1 MEETVRKKAELIL
14 GGDILIPSDFVMPFR
29 LSRST
34 AGPGA
39 GKVSAVFE
47 FNGMRVKKAVSSE
60 KGEFRLKNDG
70 GKLSIWKND
79 VLFLENV
86 TIQPV
91 VFHSPNHAFFN
102 LDQRCMFRCV
112 FCASP
117 LLDRN
122 ITKDLTDEKIT
133 EMIRKEEK
141 RSNIPA
147 IALTS
152 GVVGSIQESVDRMV
166 ACVER
171 LHSEFPD
178 KIIGVE
184 PYVDRKEQIDAL
196 FDAGANEF
204 KLNIETATEDI
215 FKKVCPDLDRNSVFD
230 MLSYAVK
237 VFGKG
242 RVASNLIYG
251 LGETDG
257 DVVKEMERLA
267 SIGCIPGLR
276 ALKITEVNR
285 SQLENV
291 LGKLEPVTWERMI
304 FLANEQKEIMG
315 KYGLTTETFETM
327 CFKCQCCDI
336 VPFVNL

>member
-47 FNGMRVKKAVSSE
+47 FDGMRVKKAVSSE
-60 KGEFRLKNDG
+60 KGEFRLKDDN
-70 GKLSIWKND
+70 GKLSLWKND
-79 VLFLENV
+79 SIFLENV
-86 TIQPV
+86 TIRPV

-102 LDQRCMFRCV
+102 LDQRCMFRCL

-122 ITKDLTDEKIT
+122 ITKDLTDEKII

-141 RSNIPA
+141 RYDIPA

-166 ACVER
+166 TCVEHLR
-171 LHSEFPD
+171 SEFSD

-184 PYVDRKEQIDAL
+184 PYVDKKEHIDAL
-196 FDAGANEF
+196 FGAGANEF

-215 FKKVCPDLDRNSVFD
+215 FRKVCPDLDRNSVFD
-230 MLSYAVK
+230 MLSYAVN

-242 RVASNLIYG
+242 KVASNLIYG
-251 LGETDG
+251 LGETDD

-276 ALKITEVNR
+276 ALKITDSNR
-285 SQLENV
+285 SQLENA
-291 LGKLEPVTWERMI
+291 LGKVEPVTEERMI
-304 FLANEQKEIMG
+304 SLAGKQKEVMS

-336 VPFVNL
+336 VPFINL

>member
-47 FNGMRVKKAVSSE
+47 FDGMRVKKGVSSE
-60 KGEFRLKNDG
+60 RGEFQLKNNN
-70 GKLSIWKND
+70 GKLSLWKNSS
-79 VLFLENV
+79 LFLENV

-122 ITKDLTDEKIT
+122 ITKDLTDEKIA

-141 RSNIPA
+141 RTDIPA

-166 ACVER
+166 ACVKH

-196 FDAGANEF
+196 FNAGANEF

-215 FKKVCPDLDRNSVFD
+215 FKKVCPDLDRNSVFE
-230 MLSYAVK
+230 MLSHAVN

-251 LGETDG
+251 LGETDD
-257 DVVKEMERLA
+257 DVVNEMERLA

-276 ALKITEVNR
+276 ALKITDSNR
-285 SQLENV
+285 FQLENA
-291 LGKLEPVTWERMI
+291 LGKVEPVTERKMI
-304 FLANEQKEIMG
+304 YLAGKQKEIMS

-336 VPFVNL
+336 VPFVNI